1 MDTRPDT
8 PPNRRDATASPVQSL
23 RWAAAAAA
31 LAIAGFVG
39 LSATS
44 ADAQSVGE
52 LQSRIDAA
60 QSDAQNLASQI
71 ELGSAQLATARQ
83 QAVSASIREAQ
94 LSAVLADGEER
105 EAQLQAEVEEATQ
118 RLAEARARLQRAQ
131 DALADRLVAIYKG
144 STPDETQLLLNAQ
157 GYDDLTTRATLLRR
171 IQESDTDLAVRV
183 RELRTDVA
191 DRLADVEEARDAQA
205 AHNDEVAAARD
216 QIAAARAQAESRAAA
231 LTAARDEQAAAMS
244 SLQSQ
249 VDGWE
254 QQVQEVQ
261 EAQAAAAAEA
271 QTAPAAEA
279 QETVAGWV
287 GDWAI
292 PSAIVMCESGGNY
305 GAVNPGSGAGGAYQI
320 LPSTWQLY
328 GGSGLP
334 QNASPAEQNRIA
346 ALIWADSGAS
356 AWECAG

>member
-1 MDTRPDT
+1 MNASPDT
-8 PPNRRDATASPVQSL
+8 PPNRRDATVSPVHSL
-23 RWAAAAAA
+23 RWAAAAGA
-31 LAIAGFVG
+31 LAVAVFIG
-39 LSATS
+39 LSAAR

-60 QSDAQNLASQI
+60 QSEAQNLASQI
-71 ELGSAQLATARQ
+71 ELGSAQLAAARQ

-94 LSAVLADGEER
+94 LGAVLAEGEER
-105 EAQLQAEVEEATQ
+105 EAQLQAEVQEATQ
-118 RLAEARARLQRAQ
+118 ELAEARARLQRAQ
-131 DALADRLVAIYKG
+131 DALADRLVAMYKG
-144 STPDETQLLLNAQ
+144 GTPDETQLLLDAQ
-157 GYDDLTTRATLLRR
+157 GYDDLTTRAVLLRR
-171 IQESDTDLAVRV
+171 IQESDTELAVRV
-183 RELRTDVA
+183 RDLRADVA
-191 DRLADVEEARDAQA
+191 DRLADVEDARDAQA

-231 LTAARDEQAAAMS
+231 LAAARDEQAAALS

-254 QQVQEVQ
+254 QDVE
-261 EAQAAAAAEA
+261 EAEAASAAEA
-271 QTAPAAEA
+271 EQ
-279 QETVAGWV
+279 TVAGWV

-305 GAVNPGSGAGGAYQI
+305 GAVNSSSGAGGAYQI
-320 LPSTWQLY
+320 LPSTWELY

-334 QNASPAEQNRIA
+334 QNASPAEQDRVA
-346 ALIWADSGAS
+346 AMIWADSGGG